1 MRALSAFSL
10 CAPLVLAAK
19 RGDEEA
25 GQCTVRTVTYLA
37 PYTSP
42 AGSYETGGYTAP
54 GHGADDPHATDGP
67 YPGGSYPDGG
77 SGPDGSDPDGS
88 NPDDGSNPVG
98 GFYSTGIVDPNQGNG
113 YQIDTSEI
121 YETATSYWSYPT
133 EIETVLPI
141 TTQVYSTY
149 SSFEPTVITTTV
161 VSTTEVPT
169 TITIDNTAT
178 VTSVLTSVVT
188 SVSTFSTSFPV
199 TFSVTLT
206 TTDTISTVLTSLVTT
221 SSIVTST
228 ATSEITV
235 SGPTVTE
242 PGTTVTGPG
251 LTVTGPGF
259 TITGPGLTITGPTI
273 TGPTITGPTI
283 TGPGI
288 TVTLPGITGPTIT
301 VIPTGLPFLEI
312 ISVRINPAATPA
324 PVVKKWL
331 PRFKRQATEQ
341 LPPQGYFGTP
351 DDLAPQTCD
360 RAVQV
365 EFDEGRVIANGRLI
379 ATQPDLPFLDLTLLT
394 EGSIQT
400 NFSIQ
405 NDLVVWANDAFFG
418 GLARFCQVLD
428 GRIFGLFEDT
438 TGPADCTLVD
448 LVVYSCELLPQP
460 IVDEQSLTS
469 RA

>member
-77 SGPDGSDPDGS
+77 SGPDGSY
-88 NPDDGSNPVG
+88 PDDGSNPVG

-169 TITIDNTAT
+169 TIIIDNTAT

-228 ATSEITV
+228 ATSEITI

-251 LTVTGPGF
+251 LTVTGPG
-259 TITGPGLTITGPTI
+259 LTI

-288 TVTLPGITGPTIT
+288 TVTLPGVTGPTIT

-324 PVVKKWL
+324 AVARRWL

-351 DDLAPQTCD
+351 DDVAPQTCD

-379 ATQPDLPFLDLTLLT
+379 ATQPDLPFLDLTVLT